1 MAKFIDLGVKKA
13 DDPIYTEGIGIIS
26 ISKQPKPPT
35 FLPIQNQES
44 KRKRVPR
51 TRGKIHADRVST
63 PTGVGAATAGKH
75 P

>member
-13 DDPIYTEGIGIIS
+13 DDPIYTEGIS
-26 ISKQPKPPT
+26 ITSTHNQPKPPT
-35 FLPIQNQES
+35 SLPIQNEKS
-44 KRKRVPR
+44 TRKRVPR